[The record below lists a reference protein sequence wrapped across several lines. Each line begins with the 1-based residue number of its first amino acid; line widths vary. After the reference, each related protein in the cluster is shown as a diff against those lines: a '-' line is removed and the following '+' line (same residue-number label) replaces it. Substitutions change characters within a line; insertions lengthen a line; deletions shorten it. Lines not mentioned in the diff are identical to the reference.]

1 MGLYKL
7 YRVEI
12 IKDILMVFFITQYP
26 ARNLVDAENQF
37 EPHMIPGCEYIIIL
51 SK

>member
-1 MGLYKL
+1 MEIYKL

-37 EPHMIPGCEYIIIL
+37 EPHITSGCEYIITL